1 MGEKRPIFGILSLL
15 LLLAAVVTVVIF
27 ILGSED
33 HLDTSDNEHIAVA
46 VEGATTVLRS
56 ILISA
61 AFVAASILIS
71 LIALARGERKLFP
84 LISLGVG
91 ITVILLFAW
100 SLLLK

>member
-15 LLLAAVVTVVIF
+15 LLLAAVVIF

-33 HLDTSDNEHIAVA
+33 HLDTSDNELIAVA

-100 SLLLK
+100 SLLFK